1 MSLMIASDLHGSALF
16 CRDLLSRFAA
26 EGCAELLLLGDILY
40 HGPRN
45 DLPEGYAPKQV
56 VALLNAM
63 SEKILCVRGNCDAE
77 VDEMVLSF
85 PFAQDTLALE
95 REGLHLLAAHGHH
108 TGPQQPVPAGACSV
122 FLFGHTH
129 IPFRKKIGGV
139 WYLNPGSISIPK
151 EGSARGYVTLDAS
164 GFQWKTLQ
172 GETYDALPLEAL
184 Q

>member
-108 TGPQQPVPAGACSV
+108 TGPQQPSRPALAAYS
-122 FLFGHTH
+122 FLATRTSRFAK
-129 IPFRKKIGGV
+129 R
-139 WYLNPGSISIPK
+139 
-151 EGSARGYVTLDAS
+151 SAAS
-164 GFQWKTLQ
+164 GILTP
-172 GETYDALPLEAL
+172 ALSPFPKKAARAAI
-184 Q
+184 